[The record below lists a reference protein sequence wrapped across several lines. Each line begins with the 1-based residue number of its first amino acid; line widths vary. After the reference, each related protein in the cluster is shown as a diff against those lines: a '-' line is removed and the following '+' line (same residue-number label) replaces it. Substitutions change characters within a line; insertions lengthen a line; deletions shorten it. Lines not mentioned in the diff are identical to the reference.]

1 MKQSFIDAEPETVI
15 PKQIMMPLF
24 MHMKEDHM
32 MNGQLK
38 PGYNIQHA
46 VNSGFIVAAKV
57 FPNPTDVMTLKP
69 FMEQME
75 ASLQFQFAR
84 VVADAGYESEEN
96 LVYLRDKGI
105 EAYIKPSNY
114 EQIGT
119 KKFEKEIGRKENM
132 QYDQAGDYYI
142 CHNGKR
148 VEKTG
153 FKTQKTPSGYCGG
166 RGPTHMK
173 RKGGRMHSKRKTGRG
188 GKKEKHAGGEI
199 QIHRTYTRF
208 F

>member
-1 MKQSFIDAEPETVI
+1 
-15 PKQIMMPLF
+15 
-24 MHMKEDHM
+24 
-32 MNGQLK
+32 
-38 PGYNIQHA
+38 
-46 VNSGFIVAAKV
+46 
-57 FPNPTDVMTLKP
+57 MTLKP

-75 ASLQFQFAR
+75 ASLQFQFER

-119 KKFEKEIGRKENM
+119 KKFKKRNRPQRKTCSTIKR
-132 QYDQAGDYYI
+132 GDYYI

-153 FKTQKTPSGYCGG
+153 VKNQKDCI
-166 RGPTHMK
+166 RIF
-173 RKGGRMHSKRKTGRG
+173 
-188 GKKEKHAGGEI
+188 A
-199 QIHRTYTRF
+199 
-208 F
+208 